1 MTDLSLQSHLHTVR
15 DFIRWS
21 ASRMTAEGVYF
32 GHGTSNAIDEA
43 AALVLHALH
52 LPPDLHAAYFDAN
65 LVPDE
70 KRAILNLLDQRV
82 GQRIPLPYLTQR
94 AWFMGLPFFVDRRVL
109 IPRSPLA
116 ELIERQ
122 FAPWVQ
128 AEKVSRILDLCTGSG
143 CIGIAC
149 AHAFPEAEIDLAD
162 ISTEALD
169 VAAINVADHGVDDR
183 VELIRS
189 DLFSALA
196 GRRYGLILSNPPYVG
211 HDEMTALPPEYAH
224 EPRLALES
232 GEDGLDAPLA
242 ILKQAREFL
251 EDDGVLVVEVGNAQ
265 WALRERLPELPFLW
279 LEFERGGEGVFLLSA
294 AELDE
299 HADVIAAA

>member
-15 DFIRWS
+15 DFIRWG
-21 ASRMTAEGVYF
+21 ASRMAAEGVHF
-32 GHGTSNAIDEA
+32 GHGTSEAIDEA

-52 LPPDLHAAYFDAN
+52 LPPDLHAAYFEAN

-70 KRAILNLLDQRV
+70 KRAILDLLDRRV

-94 AWFMGLPFFVDRRVL
+94 AWFMGMPFFVDRRVL

-122 FAPWVQ
+122 FAPWVH
-128 AEKVSRILDLCTGSG
+128 AENVTRILDLCTGSG
-143 CIGIAC
+143 CLGIAC
-149 AHAFPEAEIDLAD
+149 AHAFPDAEVDLAD
-162 ISTEALD
+162 ISTEALE
-169 VAAINVADHGVDDR
+169 VAAINVEDHGVGER

-189 DLFSALA
+189 DLYSALA
-196 GRRYGLILSNPPYVG
+196 GRRYELILSNPPYVG
-211 HDEMTALPPEYAH
+211 HDEMAELPPEYRH
-224 EPRLALES
+224 EPALALES
-232 GEDGLDAPLA
+232 GIDGLDAPLA

-251 EDDGVLVVEVGNAQ
+251 NDDGVLVVEVGNAQ
-265 WALRERLPELPFLW
+265 WALRERLPEVPFLW
-279 LEFERGGEGVFLLSA
+279 LDFERGGEGVFLLTA

-299 HADVIAAA
+299 HAEAIAAA